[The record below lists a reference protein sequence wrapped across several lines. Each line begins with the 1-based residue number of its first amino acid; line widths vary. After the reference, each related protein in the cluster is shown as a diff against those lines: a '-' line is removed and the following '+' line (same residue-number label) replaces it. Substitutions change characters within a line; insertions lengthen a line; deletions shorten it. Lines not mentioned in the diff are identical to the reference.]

1 MNMPKITLAYA
12 VILIIIGLIGY
23 LASGM
28 ASITAL
34 IPAFFGVVFVV
45 LGIMA
50 MFENMRKNA
59 MHVASVISFIG
70 LLFTIGGVFDVAS
83 MLSGTTIE
91 RPGAAVAKAFMA
103 IFSLIY
109 FAICMWSFISA
120 RLLKKDDKPEKPI
133 EI

>member
-1 MNMPKITLAYA
+1 MSMPRITLAYA

-23 LASGM
+23 MASGM

-34 IPAFFGVVFVV
+34 IPSFFGVVFVV

-59 MHVASVISFIG
+59 MHVAAVISFIA
-70 LLFTIGGVFDVAS
+70 LLFTIGGIFDVFS
-83 MLSGTTIE
+83 MLSGTELE

-103 IFSLIY
+103 IFSLVY
-109 FAICMWSFISA
+109 FAICLWSFVSA
-120 RLLKKDDKPEKPI
+120 RLLKKNDKPEKPI
-133 EI
+133 EV